1 MTVSNVTQAS
11 ADIPIGIVTAKGDII
26 AATASG
32 AVTNLAVGTNGQVLT
47 AASGQTSGLQWTT
60 ISTKPYTSNA
70 ISSATTAVAYN
81 HYMVTTSSAV
91 TLTLPA
97 SASIGDW
104 IRVFD
109 ATGSANTN
117 NITIAP
123 NGLNIQG
130 SVQNLI
136 IDVAYGSVGL
146 EYVGSS
152 YGWKVLV

>member
-1 MTVSNVTQAS
+1 MTSARQEAALIDALTTKGDLIAASAAQTPVTVS
-11 ADIPIGIVTAKGDII
+11 
-26 AATASG
+26 
-32 AVTNLAVGTNGQVLT
+32 VGTNNQVLT
-47 AASGQTSGLQWTT
+47 ADSTQTAGVKWTT
-60 ISTKPYTSNA
+60 ISTKPYTTTA
-70 ISSATTAVAYN
+70 ISSNTTAVAYS
-81 HYMVTTSSAV
+81 HYMVATSSAV

-97 SASIGDW
+97 AATIGDE

-109 ATGSANTN
+109 ATGSANTY

-136 IDVAYGSVGL
+136 IDVAYGTVGI
-146 EYVGSS
+146 EYTGST

>member
-1 MTVSNVTQAS
+1 MTS
-11 ADIPIGIVTAKGDII
+11 ARSEAALIDALTAKGDLI
-26 AATASG
+26 AASAAQTP
-32 AVTNLAVGTNGQVLT
+32 VTLSVGTNGQVLT

-60 ISTKPYTSNA
+60 ISTKPYTTSS
-70 ISSATTAVAYN
+70 ISSNTTAVAYA
-81 HYMVTTSSAV
+81 HYMVNTAAAV

-97 SASIGDW
+97 SASIGDE

-109 ATGSANTN
+109 ATGSAATN

-130 SVQNLI
+130 SVQNLVV
-136 IDVAYGSVGL
+136 DVAYGTVGL
-146 EYVGSS
+146 EYTGST

>member
-1 MTVSNVTQAS
+1 MTS
-11 ADIPIGIVTAKGDII
+11 ARSEAALIDAITAKGDII
-26 AATASG
+26 AGSAAQTP
-32 AVTNLAVGTNGQVLT
+32 VTVSVGTNGQVLT

-60 ISTKPYTSNA
+60 ISTKPYTTSS

-81 HYMVTTSSAV
+81 HYMVNTASAV

-97 SASIGDW
+97 SASIGDE

-109 ATGSANTN
+109 ATGSANTS

-136 IDVAYGSVGL
+136 IDVAYGTVGL
-146 EYVGSS
+146 EYVGST

>member
-1 MTVSNVTQAS
+1 MTSARSEAALIDALTTKGDLIAAS
-11 ADIPIGIVTAKGDII
+11 AAQTPVTL
-26 AATASG
+26 S
-32 AVTNLAVGTNGQVLT
+32 VGTNGQVLT
-47 AASGQTSGLQWTT
+47 AASSQTSGLQWTT
-60 ISTKPYTSNA
+60 ISTKPYTTSS
-70 ISSATTAVAYN
+70 ISSNTTAVAYA
-81 HYMVTTSSAV
+81 HYMVNTAAAV

-97 SASIGDW
+97 SASIGDE

-109 ATGSANTN
+109 ATGSAATN

-136 IDVAYGSVGL
+136 LDVAYGTVGL
-146 EYVGSS
+146 EYTGAT